1 MGLLLMKFMYC
12 RIVTAL
18 ILYGIW
24 LSPPHVMYFVLSL
37 IMIGAMLCSSLK
49 TSDVLEV
56 KAAEAWVPGMV
67 WTDVNVSVSGIIC
80 CFEAKIN
87 EEALYLK
94 DRY

>member
-1 MGLLLMKFMYC
+1 
-12 RIVTAL
+12 
-18 ILYGIW
+18 
-24 LSPPHVMYFVLSL
+24 MYFVLSL
-37 IMIGAMLCSSLK
+37 IMIGAMLFSSLK

-56 KAAEAWVPGMV
+56 KDAEAWAPGMV

>member
-1 MGLLLMKFMYC
+1 
-12 RIVTAL
+12 
-18 ILYGIW
+18 
-24 LSPPHVMYFVLSL
+24 MYFVLSL
-37 IMIGAMLCSSLK
+37 IMIGAMLFSSLK

-56 KAAEAWVPGMV
+56 KAAEAWAPGLV